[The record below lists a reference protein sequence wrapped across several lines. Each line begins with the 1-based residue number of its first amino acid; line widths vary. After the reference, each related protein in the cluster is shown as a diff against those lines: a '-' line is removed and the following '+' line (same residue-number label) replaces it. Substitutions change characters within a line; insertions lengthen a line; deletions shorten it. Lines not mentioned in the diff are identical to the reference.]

1 MKSTDKAN
9 LSEYAGIDRV
19 VSSYELDQELKDKP
33 DANFKIYSGIPSLD
47 NMTDGFHT
55 GDLVVV
61 SGPSGHGKTLLCQTL
76 TYRFCERTEP
86 PLWFSF
92 EVPPRQFLNQF
103 NRLPFFMLPRELKS
117 GSQEWFEER
126 CLESWQKNRSRI
138 VIVDHLH
145 YLGDMFRMKN
155 PSLELG
161 QIVRRL
167 KRFCVEENLIG
178 FLVAHI
184 GKIAD
189 GVKATR
195 NNIRDSSFVVQEA
208 DTVLLVQRK
217 KEENEAWL
225 SVEKCRRTGVLD
237 GVIRVKKIDGKI
249 IEMTKD
255 MVPF

>member
-1 MKSTDKAN
+1 MKDTDRQK
-9 LSEYAGIDRV
+9 LCEYNGPDRV
-19 VSSYELDQELKDKP
+19 ISSYELDQALKDRP
-33 DANFKIYSGIPSLD
+33 ESDLKIYSGIPSLD

-55 GDLVVV
+55 GDLIVV

-76 TYRFCERTEP
+76 TYRFCDKSEP

-103 NRLPFFMLPRELKS
+103 KQLPFFMLPMELKS
-117 GSQEWFEER
+117 GSQEWFEAR
-126 CLESWQKNRSRI
+126 CLESWEKNRSRI

-145 YLGDMFRMKN
+145 YLGDMFKMKN

-167 KRFCVEENLIG
+167 KRFCVEENFIG

-184 GKIAD
+184 GKIAND
-189 GVKATR
+189 VRATR

-208 DTVLLVQRK
+208 DTVLLVQRTK
-217 KEENEAWL
+217 DEAEAVL

-237 GVIRVKKIDGKI
+237 GMITMKKIDGRLVEK
-249 IEMTKD
+249 TKD
-255 MVPF
+255 MAPF